1 MKFGPGVTMRT
12 MAVKQNKAR
21 CELVDM
27 ASDTFV
33 FGPAASR
40 SDPGATLCERRFLRE
55 AARRAANARRNPIGE
70 WDFLRHVMARTRVD
84 FTHLRQV
91 LQRKAASHT
100 DESRPDAPMDKRD
113 FAVDEATDE
122 HVAAVADRS
131 CHCEDL
137 VAFRMRPPAAANRL
151 SGDELG

>member
-12 MAVKQNKAR
+12 MAAKQNR
-21 CELVDM
+21 TRFELVDM

-40 SDPGATLCERRFLRE
+40 SDPGGTLCERRVLRE
-55 AARRAANARRNPIGE
+55 AARRAANARRNPIRE
-70 WDFLRHVMARTRVD
+70 WNFFRHVMARTRLD

-91 LQRKAASHT
+91 LQRQAARHT

-113 FAVDEATDE
+113 FAVDETTDE
-122 HVAAVADRS
+122 HLAAVADRS
-131 CHCEDL
+131 
-137 VAFRMRPPAAANRL
+137 
-151 SGDELG
+151 